1 MKLIM
6 KSSSLALF
14 VLILSSC
21 SQVGV
26 RSISNDFNC
35 RLATSQFLR
44 TSHLNQKN
52 RLLGSPQFEGIRIVE
67 GDDLILVDEGLRH
80 EVEKQ
85 RRVYKRLLNLRPGK
99 LSEEEIQKRVSRQN
113 TVLKDWKKKLGKG
126 VTNSTFRDAS
136 TLNDIV
142 ILTRATNHGAYSF
155 IGHKAIL
162 KPSFI
167 KAKTAKYGLIKG
179 LIPVDQS
186 LVKRGM
192 DQGVINSYNLKIL
205 KALNRDDVFKAPLE
219 TGEGTAV
226 IRDGQQQV
234 VERVL
239 DGDKVIEVLVD
250 GNGDK
255 FTADIDLYSI
265 GSKKPDNQ
273 TPYVHDNYGTTTD
286 KEVEIIEEINKIFSS
301 HDTHRNTDRDI
312 VLHGSEV
319 FNPSPEELD
328 FPIRAFTPDGRV
340 FDILQGPDSHPA
352 KNLEEFKRWV
362 LSQGYFI
369 N

>member
-6 KSSSLALF
+6 KSSFLALF
-14 VLILSSC
+14 LLALSSC
-21 SQVGV
+21 SQVGL

-35 RLATSQFLR
+35 RLASSQFFK
-44 TSHLNQKN
+44 TSHLNQKS
-52 RLLGSPQFEGIRIVE
+52 RLSGSPSLLGVRVVK
-67 GDDLILVDEGLRH
+67 GDDLILVNEGLRN

-85 RRVYKRLLNLRPGK
+85 RLIYKRLFNSRPGK
-99 LSEEEIQKRVSRQN
+99 LSGEEILRRVSLQN
-113 TVLKDWKKKLGKG
+113 SVLKESKKRLGKG
-126 VTNSTFRDAS
+126 VANSTFRDAS
-136 TLNDIV
+136 IFNDIV

-192 DQGVINSYNLKIL
+192 DQGIIDSYNLKVL
-205 KALNRDDVFKAPLE
+205 EALNRDDVFKAPLE
-219 TGEGTAV
+219 TREGTAV
-226 IRDGQQQV
+226 IREGQQQFV
-234 VERVL
+234 DRVFE
-239 DGDKVIEVLVD
+239 GDQVIEVLVD

-265 GSKKPDNQ
+265 GLKKPDNQ

-286 KEVEIIEEINKIFSS
+286 KEVEVIEEINRVFSS
-301 HDTHRNTDRDI
+301 YDTHRNTDRDI

-340 FDILQGPDSHPA
+340 FDILKGPDSHPA

-369 N
+369 R